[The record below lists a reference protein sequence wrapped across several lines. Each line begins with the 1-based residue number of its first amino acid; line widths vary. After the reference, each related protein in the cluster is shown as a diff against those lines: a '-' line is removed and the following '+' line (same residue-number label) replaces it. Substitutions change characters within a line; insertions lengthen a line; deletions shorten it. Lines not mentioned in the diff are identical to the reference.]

1 MLLNKEKTMQQAMYT
16 TVNDTRG
23 GGTHTRW
30 NYDDDYTQEE
40 LKITTKAYKKAYKK
54 AYNNA
59 YKDAF
64 NNVNKNVVV
73 KSPNKNIFY

>member
-40 LKITTKAYKKAYKK
+40 LKITTKAY
-54 AYNNA
+54 NNA